1 MSPLSYSLPNLLMSR
16 LLNTHYV
23 QDGMLKFG
31 DEVLN
36 KGVHCTRLSVLVK
49 RVITQLPITF
59 TYGDP
64 NITVFLCYN
73 NSVAIQYYIVVDVI
87 KKY

>member
-1 MSPLSYSLPNLLMSR
+1 MSPLCYSLPNLLMSR
-16 LLNTHYV
+16 LLNTYYV
-23 QDGMLKFG
+23 QDSVLKFG

-49 RVITQLPITF
+49 RVITQLLITF
-59 TYGDP
+59 RYRDS
-64 NITVFLCYN
+64 NITVFLCYHHG
-73 NSVAIQYYIVVDVI
+73 VAIQYCIAVDVI